1 MTTLFPV
8 ARMLDAALNNSC
20 EPWRD
25 TRDTTN
31 FVPRADVLEG
41 EKEFVVVMDLP
52 GVARED
58 LEINL
63 ENQALTVKAAKT
75 NPVPEGFELR
85 RHERADEV
93 SFGRTFNLGTSV
105 ENEQISATLDAGV
118 LRITLP
124 KSEKSLPRRI
134 TIK

>member
-8 ARMLDAALNNSC
+8 TRMLDAAFGNPLDN
-20 EPWRD
+20 WRD
-25 TRDTTN
+25 TDYTTN
-31 FVPRADVLEG
+31 LVPRADVLEG
-41 EKEFVVVMDLP
+41 EKEFIVVMDLP
-52 GVARED
+52 GVARDD

-63 ENQALTVKAAKT
+63 EDQALTVKAAKT
-75 NPVPEGFELR
+75 NAVPEGFELR

-93 SFGRTFNLGTSV
+93 RFGRTFNLGTAV
-105 ENEQISATLDAGV
+105 DNEHISAKLDAGV

-134 TIK
+134 AIK